1 MSNIPEG
8 YFYTEKHEWARE
20 EGDLLV
26 VGITDYAQ
34 NSLGDI
40 VYVDLQPAGTTVDQ
54 EGVFGAIESVK
65 AAEDLYSP
73 VSGEVAEVN
82 ADVNNEPESVNKSPY
97 DAWLV
102 KLKDYSKDQLGALMS
117 PAAYAEFVEGL
128 DQ

>member
-26 VGITDYAQ
+26 IGITDYAQ

-40 VYVDLQPAGTTVDQ
+40 VYVDLQSAGTTVEQ
-54 EGVFGAIESVK
+54 NGVFGAIESVK
-65 AAEDLYSP
+65 AAEDLYAP
-73 VSGEVAEVN
+73 VGGEIADVN

-97 DAWLV
+97 DAWLI
-102 KLKDYSKDQLGALMS
+102 KMKDYSKDQLNGLMN
-117 PAAYAEFVEGL
+117 PAAYSEFVESL